1 MEEDDDAYVLCV
13 CVRGVCTVAS
23 RTTTNY
29 SLAVLRLDT
38 VILRTSSGART
49 RGTLNIERSVP
60 SFF

>member
-23 RTTTNY
+23 RTNY